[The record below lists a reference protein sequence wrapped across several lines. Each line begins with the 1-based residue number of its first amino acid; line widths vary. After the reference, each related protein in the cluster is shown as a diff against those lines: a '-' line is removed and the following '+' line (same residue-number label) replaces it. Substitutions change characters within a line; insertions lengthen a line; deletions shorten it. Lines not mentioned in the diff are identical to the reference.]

1 MSRRLSLLVV
11 IRLGLVLSVAL
22 SAVTFGADDAE
33 ARRGKVRT
41 VKERATNHDDTSSRR
56 KSDDDHGAQGSDSSG
71 GAYVPRVRRRE
82 AAHGSGETATDSGGL
97 PAPRRLQRPHAQP
110 ARPFQDIEVPG
121 CPEGMICTVC
131 LAGCNGD
138 DVGAIVDAQPR
149 VPRPEPLR

>member
-82 AAHGSGETATDSGGL
+82 AAHGSGETATDSGGESAQL
-97 PAPRRLQRPHAQP
+97 GFQITVSAAPVL
-110 ARPFQDIEVPG
+110 
-121 CPEGMICTVC
+121 
-131 LAGCNGD
+131 D
-138 DVGAIVDAQPR
+138 DAIFDDGF
-149 VPRPEPLR
+149 ED